1 MVEEQEEIY
10 FQEQWPEIGTHCWGC
25 GRNNEHGLQ
34 IKSYWEGDETV
45 CEWKPK
51 EYHMVFPGTV
61 SAGIIASIL
70 ECHCGNTAIAYIYKK
85 EGRKLG
91 QDPFPRIVTGTLT
104 VKYIL
109 PTPTRR
115 SITLRAKVKEATE
128 KKITVSCSV
137 YSRKKLCAKG
147 EVISIRVGQ

>member
-1 MVEEQEEIY
+1 MVEEQENVY
-10 FQEQWPEIGTHCWGC
+10 FQDQWPEMGTYCWGC

-34 IKSYWEGDETV
+34 IKSYWEEEEAV

-70 ECHCGNTAIAYIYKK
+70 ECHCGNTAIAYFYRE
-85 EGRKLG
+85 EGRALG
-91 QDPFPRIVTGTLT
+91 EEPFPSVVTGTLT
-104 VKYIL
+104 VKYML
-109 PTPTRR
+109 PVPIRR
-115 SITLRAKVKEATE
+115 PIKLRAKVKEVSG

-137 YSRKKLCAKG
+137 YSRKKLCATG
-147 EVISIRVGQ
+147 EVILIRVGV